1 VRPLRHLVKDTR
13 HPIDARLSTQPPFHL
28 FTTTMNAP
36 PALGYPPG
44 VSLAPRGA

>member
-1 VRPLRHLVKDTR
+1 VRHCDTLSKDPR

-28 FTTTMNAP
+28 LTTTMNAP